1 MLAVQ
6 YCVASFPCIQ
16 SVVLNGTS
24 SESAPTIC
32 CYLGNHSSLLHRA
45 RRTNVANSL
54 PGTTEHFAVLEV
66 MICLL
71 GHFAVTV
78 YNEGYFT
85 RAGHSML
92 QCMSL

>member
-1 MLAVQ
+1 M
-6 YCVASFPCIQ
+6 
-16 SVVLNGTS
+16 
-24 SESAPTIC
+24 
-32 CYLGNHSSLLHRA
+32 
-45 RRTNVANSL
+45 ANSL